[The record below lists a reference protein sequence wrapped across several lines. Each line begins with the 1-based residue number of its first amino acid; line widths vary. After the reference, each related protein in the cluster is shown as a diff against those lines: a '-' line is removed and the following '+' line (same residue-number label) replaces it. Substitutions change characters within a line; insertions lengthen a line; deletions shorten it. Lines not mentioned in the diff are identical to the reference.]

1 MPPSPGVILASTTA
15 AMAVDPRC
23 HYVETSLKLDGAR
36 ISERLIV
43 IRRELSEFAARF
55 ASAKAPGDP
64 ATNRQGA
71 RGKGAGQSG
80 KMSRIPRFGC
90 FSGIRQKLQGVAK
103 DLEEARKWYIQAAA
117 KGDVVAKKKLSE
129 LSGAH

>member
-1 MPPSPGVILASTTA
+1 LQAQ
-15 AMAVDPRC
+15 RRL
-23 HYVETSLKLDGAR
+23 ETLQQ
-36 ISERLIV
+36 I
-43 IRRELSEFAARF
+43 
-55 ASAKAPGDP
+55 AKA
-64 ATNRQGA
+64 QEEKA
-71 RGKGAGQSG
+71 RGRVEKCQGF
-80 KMSRIPRFGC
+80 PRFGR